1 MRLIVISG
9 LSGSGKSVA
18 LNTLEDEGFYC
29 IDNLPTGLIG
39 PLVEQL
45 LAGNMAVHER
55 VAVGID
61 ARSDVSDVRAFPDL
75 LDRLRDRDGLSVEV
89 AFLQTSLDTLL
100 RRFSETRRKH
110 PLSRDGIPLI
120 EAIER
125 EQDILSG
132 ISERADLL
140 IDTTHLTLHGLRAL
154 LRERL
159 LPDDPHGLSL
169 LLQSFGFK
177 NSVPLDSDFVFD
189 VRCLPNPHW
198 EPRLRALTGA
208 DPEVIEYLE
217 ASAEVERMF
226 ESIRDFLERWLPAF
240 VAENRAYMTI
250 SIGCTGGQHRS
261 VYLAH
266 RLASWFG
273 NRIDQVSVRHR
284 ELQLSDRISRQ

>member
-1 MRLIVISG
+1 MRLIVVSG

-45 LAGNMAVHER
+45 LTGNMAIHER

-61 ARSDVSDVRAFPDL
+61 ARSDVSDLRAFPEL
-75 LDRLRDRDGLSVEV
+75 LDRLRERDGLSVEV
-89 AFLQTSLDTLL
+89 VFLQTATDTLL

-110 PLSRDGIPLI
+110 PLSRDGMPLV
-120 EAIER
+120 EAIDR

-132 ISERADLL
+132 ISDRADLL

-177 NSVPLDSDFVFD
+177 NGVPLDSDFVFD

-208 DPEVIEYLE
+208 DQEVAEYLE
-217 ASAEVERMF
+217 ASDEVERMF

-240 VAENRAYMTI
+240 QAENRAYMTV

-266 RLASWFG
+266 RLASWFRD
-273 NRIDQVSVRHR
+273 RIEQVSIRHR